1 MINISLCMIVKN
13 EELVLKRCLESVK
26 DIADEIII
34 VDTGSEDKTKDIA
47 AEFTDKIYDFK
58 WINDFSKARNYSFSK
73 ATKDYILWLDADDVI
88 LENDRIKFLT
98 LKETLNTNIDIVMM
112 KYNVGFDENG
122 NVNFSYY
129 RERLL
134 KREKKYTWKSPIH
147 EVIEPI
153 GNLYY
158 SDICITHKKEKHD
171 VYSTRNLEI
180 FEDMIKNNIPLD
192 ARQQYYYSRELMYH
206 NKYEEAI
213 KNFNI
218 FLNDET
224 AWIENKINACLDLAS
239 CYKSL
244 NNEKMYLTSLLRSF
258 EYDTPRAEVC
268 TTLGIYF
275 ITKNNYPLAI
285 YWLKTATTF
294 SPNLESGGFVLL
306 DYYNYLP
313 YINLCVCY
321 DALGDH
327 KLANE
332 YNEKAG
338 QIKPTSPEYLYN
350 KKYFEN
356 LKIN

>member
-26 DIADEIII
+26 DIVDEIII

-47 AEFTDKIYDFK
+47 YEFTNKVYDFE
-58 WINDFSKARNYSFSK
+58 WVNDFSKARNYSFSK
-73 ATKDYILWLDADDVI
+73 ATKDYILWLDADDII
-88 LENDRIKFLT
+88 LPEDKIKFLN
-98 LKETLNTNIDIVMM
+98 LKTNLATSIDIVMM

-134 KREKKYTWKSPIH
+134 KREKNYTWKSPIH

-153 GNLYY
+153 GNLHY
-158 SDICITHKKEKHD
+158 SDICITHKKEKAD
-171 VYSTRNLEI
+171 TYSTRNLEI
-180 FEDMIKNNIPLD
+180 FESMIKNNIELD

-206 NKYEEAI
+206 NKFESAI
-213 KNFNI
+213 ENFNI
-218 FLNDET
+218 FLKRKDG
-224 AWIENKINACLDLAS
+224 WIENKINACLDLAN
-239 CYKSL
+239 CYNSL
-244 NNEKMYLTSLLRSF
+244 NDENGYVSSLLRSF
-258 EYDTPRAEVC
+258 EYDTPRAEIC

-275 ITKNNYPLAI
+275 MSKNNYPLAI
-285 YWLKTATTF
+285 YWLEKSTQI
-294 SPNLESGGFVLL
+294 SPKLENGGFVLL

-321 DALGDH
+321 DILGNH
-327 KLANE
+327 KLAYE

-338 QIKPTSPEYLYN
+338 KVKPSSSEYLYN

>member
-1 MINISLCMIVKN
+1 MISISLCMIVKN

-26 DIADEIII
+26 EIADEIII
-34 VDTGSEDKTKDIA
+34 VDTGSEDSTKDIA
-47 AEFTDKIYDFK
+47 GAFTDKIYDFK

-88 LENDRIKFLT
+88 LESDKIKFLT
-98 LKETLNTNIDIVMM
+98 LKETLNTNTDIVMM

-134 KREKKYTWKSPIH
+134 KREKNYLWKSPIH

-153 GNLYY
+153 GKLLY
-158 SDICITHKKEKHD
+158 SDICITHKKEKHEE
-171 VYSTRNLEI
+171 YSTRNLEI
-180 FEDMIKNNIPLD
+180 FEDMIKNNVLLD

-206 NKYEEAI
+206 DRFEEAI

-218 FLNDET
+218 FLNDKKG
-224 AWIENKINACLDLAS
+224 WIENKINACLDLAN
-239 CYKSL
+239 CYNSL
-244 NNEKMYLTSLLRSF
+244 NNEEMYLSSLFRSF
-258 EYDTPRAEVC
+258 EFDTPRAEIC
-268 TTLGIYF
+268 TTLGMYF
-275 ITKNNYPLAI
+275 MSKNNYSLAI
-285 YWLKTATTF
+285 YWLKVSTTI
-294 SPNLESGGFVLL
+294 SPNIESGGFVLL

-321 DALGDH
+321 DTLGNH
-327 KLANE
+327 KLAYE